1 MKRNKEGAA
10 EQRSF
15 FRACRKK
22 YGILW
27 IVFFCLAS
35 VSVQAAPS
43 MGAETGNPVT
53 PSADLLREGQAA
65 FGWQEKGK
73 ERSFRLAAAPA
84 ERWEVSLQRSAAHD
98 DRAGVKFAVQPE
110 SIFKP
115 GIALGVE
122 DLSAERQRSVYG
134 VVSKTLPYGVR
145 LHAGAG
151 NGRFRGLF
159 AAAEVRLFP
168 KGRPGVFPD
177 TSVYAEYAGKHG
189 SLGCRVSLLRGAK
202 LSFGVEGHEHF
213 IGLSYVYD
221 GL

>member
-1 MKRNKEGAA
+1 
-10 EQRSF
+10 
-15 FRACRKK
+15 
-22 YGILW
+22 
-27 IVFFCLAS
+27 
-35 VSVQAAPS
+35 

-73 ERSFRLAAAPA
+73 ERSFQLAAAPA

-134 VVSKTLPYGVR
+134 VTVSRAFCRSGSEAFSKGQTGSLSGYLCLCGVCR
-145 LHAGAG
+145 KAWQPWLQGI
-151 NGRFRGLF
+151 F
-159 AAAEVRLFP
+159 AA
-168 KGRPGVFPD
+168 GR
-177 TSVYAEYAGKHG
+177 
-189 SLGCRVSLLRGAK
+189 
-202 LSFGVEGHEHF
+202 
-213 IGLSYVYD
+213 
-221 GL
+221 